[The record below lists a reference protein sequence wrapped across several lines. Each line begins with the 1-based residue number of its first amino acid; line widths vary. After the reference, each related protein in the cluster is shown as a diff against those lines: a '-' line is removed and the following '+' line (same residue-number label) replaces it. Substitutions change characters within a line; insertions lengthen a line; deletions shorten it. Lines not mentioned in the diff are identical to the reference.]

1 MRTLLLDSSYYP
13 VEVINW
19 KRAMI
24 LMISGRAETIIDYNS
39 ISINSTH
46 ISFKLPKILR
56 LFNIHQSKKTV
67 KFSRFNILYR
77 DNFQCQYCTK
87 QFHHKDLTLDHI
99 IPTSRGGR
107 NTWDNV
113 VAACSKCNSKKGS
126 KSVSEAGMKLM
137 KKPKRPGWSPQIVL
151 KLKNDDPTEWWD
163 WFQIK
168 KKTA

>member
-1 MRTLLLDSSYYP
+1 
-13 VEVINW
+13 
-19 KRAMI
+19 MI
-24 LMISGRAETIIDYNS
+24 LMVSGRAETIIDYNS

-168 KKTA
+168 KKAA